1 MTTTNLQDSVLL
13 EMSFNCYGNPD
24 DNIDTPDGYII
35 SNIGEGNNGFKAR
48 VYKNIQNPNE
58 IIIAYAGTDSPGD
71 WISNLQM
78 AVGAIPDQ
86 YTQALNTYNVIKSEN
101 PNANITITGHSL
113 GGSLAQLVG
122 AATGSNTVTFNSYG
136 TSEIFENM
144 GFNPNANYSNITNYN
159 NSTDIL
165 HTANLAKGVHN
176 LGNSYIIQSN
186 NNDQLNSHV
195 DFETIS
201 NSLNNVDGYMQP
213 ITLEVWLAQNKEYNN
228 AAHILGTGCGN
239 NLDNIIRNSYAVE
252 LIVGYSEFAITKPE
266 EFIILLTEEGHKVI
280 ELDNIANSEEIFTL
294 KGEFNKELNEADRLD
309 ALPSDPLIFDLNGDG
324 KISLTDLDN
333 GTNFDIDNNGFAQKI
348 SWVSGQDGILVLD
361 RNNNGKIDN
370 GLELFGENTVTSEG
384 TNAKGGI
391 DALSDLDSNSNGI
404 IDANDAQF
412 SSLKFLKADGTL
424 VSLQDAGISQ
434 IILQY
439 NEVSNADEH
448 GNVMVKSASFVKTD
462 GSVHQYGELL
472 ELIKDKN
479 KVRCA

>member
-1 MTTTNLQDSVLL
+1 MSTSTISTVSDSVLAQ
-13 EMSFNCYGNPD
+13 MSKDAYNNSNEP
-24 DNIDTPDGYII
+24 TPEDITNNYSMEYKTGY
-35 SNIGEGNNGFKAR
+35 NGFRYAI
-48 VYKNIQNPNE
+48 YENIQNPNE

-71 WISNLQM
+71 WISNAQM
-78 AVGAIPDQ
+78 AINQLPGQ
-86 YTQALNTYNVIKSEN
+86 YTQALNTYNAIKNEN
-101 PNANITITGHSL
+101 PNANITIAGHSL

-122 AATGSNTVTFNSYG
+122 ATTGANTVTFNSYG
-136 TSEIFENM
+136 TSKIFESM

-165 HTANLAKGVHN
+165 NMINLIKNVHN
-176 LGNSYIIQSN
+176 LGNNFIIESN
-186 NNDQLNSHV
+186 ITGPIESHK
-195 DFETIS
+195 DFDTII
-201 NSLNNVDGYMQP
+201 NSLNNTNGYSQP
-213 ITLEVWLAQNKEYNN
+213 IALEAWLTENKEYEN

-309 ALPSDPLIFDLNGDG
+309 ALPSDPLIFDLDGDG

-333 GTNFDIDNNGFAQKI
+333 GTNFDIDNDGFAQKI

-434 IILQY
+434 IILC
-439 NEVSNADEH
+439 
-448 GNVMVKSASFVKTD
+448 
-462 GSVHQYGELL
+462 
-472 ELIKDKN
+472 
-479 KVRCA
+479 R